1 MPLMD
6 ATDLERRYGRMVS
19 LDELARFFHGHV
31 RAIRNALEARNIP
44 ILTFGSSTVVPLR
57 LVERAFGLES
67 LAVDEDVKR
76 HAMAQVESM
85 YHPDGRRKSVREFTA
100 EVSADMP
107 HYLAL
112 LAEARREAGRDE
124 QAAVAR

>member
-1 MPLMD
+1 MD

-57 LVERAFGLES
+57 LVERAFGLET
-67 LAVDEDVKR
+67 LVVDEDVER
-76 HAMAQVESM
+76 HAIARAESM
-85 YHPDGRRKSVREFTA
+85 YHPDGRRKTVREFAA

-107 HYLAL
+107 YYRAL
-112 LAEARREAGRDE
+112 LAEARQEASRDE
-124 QAAVAR
+124 QSAVLR